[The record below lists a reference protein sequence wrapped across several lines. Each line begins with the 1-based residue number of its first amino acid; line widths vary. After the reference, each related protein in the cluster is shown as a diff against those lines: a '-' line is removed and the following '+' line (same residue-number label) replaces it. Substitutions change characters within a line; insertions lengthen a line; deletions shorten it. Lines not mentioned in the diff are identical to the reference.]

1 MNGATFKSFQS
12 KVFALAKNFPRA
24 ALVVQQLV
32 ILPIF
37 LFIFLVACSHST
49 SRNAQKQSPIVSEVV
64 PPAKLLPPQLAPPQ
78 PIAIADVLH
87 PMHLTPVIII
97 DAGHGGNDFGT
108 YSVATPKYKE
118 KLLNLTTASMLR
130 EYLKKMGYKTL
141 MTRFDD
147 RFISLDERA
156 EFANKNKATLFVSV
170 HYNSAPNKEAE
181 GIEVFYYRSDK
192 DKTRSADSKLLAQA
206 VNKHIITHAESK
218 SRGVKHGNLAVIR
231 ETNMPAILVEGGF
244 LTNATELDKIKET
257 SYQKR
262 IAWGIA
268 QGIHEYLAKK
278 GR

>member
-1 MNGATFKSFQS
+1 MSGVTFKHCQS
-12 KVFALAKNFPRA
+12 KLFALAKSFPRR
-24 ALVVQQLV
+24 ALVIQQLF

-49 SRNAQKQSPIVSEVV
+49 SRGTHKEPIVNEIV
-64 PPAKLLPPQLAPPQ
+64 PPAKLLPLQIAPPQ
-78 PIAIADVLH
+78 LIATADVLH
-87 PMHLTPVIII
+87 PLHITPVIII
-97 DAGHGGNDFGT
+97 DAGHGGNDLGT
-108 YSVATPKYKE
+108 FSVATPKYKE

-130 EYLKKMGYKTL
+130 EYLKKLGYKTL

-147 RFISLDERA
+147 RFVSLDERA
-156 EFANKNKATLFVSV
+156 QFANTNKATLFVSI

-192 DKTRSADSKLLAQA
+192 DKVRSADSKLLAQA
-206 VNKHIITHAESK
+206 VNKHIIIHTDAK

-231 ETNMPAILVEGGF
+231 ETTMPAILVEGGF
-244 LTNATELDKIKET
+244 LTNANELNKIKDT

-268 QGIHEYLAKK
+268 QGIHEYLTKK
-278 GR
+278 

>member
-1 MNGATFKSFQS
+1 MSGVTFKLSQS
-12 KVFALAKNFPRA
+12 KLFALAKSFPRR
-24 ALVVQQLV
+24 ALVIQQLF

-49 SRNAQKQSPIVSEVV
+49 SRSTHKELIVNEIV
-64 PPAKLLPPQLAPPQ
+64 PPAKLLPLQIAPPQ
-78 PIAIADVLH
+78 LIATADVLH
-87 PMHLTPVIII
+87 PLHITPVIII

-108 YSVATPKYKE
+108 FSVATPKYKE

-130 EYLKKMGYKTL
+130 EYLKKLGYKTL

-156 EFANKNKATLFVSV
+156 QFANTNKATLFVSV

-192 DKTRSADSKLLAQA
+192 DKARSTDSKLLAHA
-206 VNKHIITHAESK
+206 VNKHIITHTDAK

-231 ETNMPAILVEGGF
+231 ETTMPAILVEGGF
-244 LTNATELDKIKET
+244 LTNANELNKIKDT

-268 QGIHEYLAKK
+268 QGIHEYLTKK
-278 GR
+278 